1 MFFFRVLALLPGAV
15 LSGCS
20 SAPQRPAELVTVR
33 TMAQT
38 QLEFGNREADR
49 ENYQGA
55 LEFLE
60 EARRLALSID
70 NPALLVKTG
79 LSRGNVLFYL
89 GRTEEAAGEWEAAL
103 AEAEAAGD
111 PELAALTR
119 LYMARGRLL
128 AASGVS
134 GQAGAGG
141 ILRVAG
147 EVRSRAGAELAVLK
161 TDRPAIA
168 LGWTVAALAEK
179 ELGLWNDAEES
190 LKKALAI
197 HERDN
202 HLAEAAYD
210 WFLVAWVRSAAGR
223 YDAALEAL
231 RNAVGFDR
239 RAENS
244 YGLAADWRALGEV
257 YRKMGK
263 TAESAA
269 AARRSEEISRSI
281 IRAEP

>member
-1 MFFFRVLALLPGAV
+1 MFFFCALALLPGAV

-20 SAPQRPAELVTVR
+20 SAPRRPAELVTIR

-38 QLEFGNREADR
+38 QLELANREADR

-55 LEFLE
+55 LEFLD

-70 NPALLVKTG
+70 NPVLLVKTG

-89 GRTEEAAGEWEAAL
+89 GRTGEAAGEWDAAL

-128 AASGVS
+128 TVS
-134 GQAGAGG
+134 GANGG
-141 ILRVAG
+141 SAEDIRRTAE
-147 EVRSRAGAELAVLK
+147 EVRSRAGAELALLK
-161 TDRPAIA
+161 TDQLAIA

-179 ELGLWNDAEES
+179 ELGLWNDAEAS
-190 LKKALAI
+190 LRKALAI

-210 WFLVAWVRSAAGR
+210 WFLIAWVRSAAGR

-231 RNAVGFDR
+231 RNAIGFDR

-257 YRKMGK
+257 YKKAGN
-263 TAESAA
+263 AAASAA
-269 AARRSEEISRSI
+269 ASRRSEEISRSLGGP
-281 IRAEP
+281 EP